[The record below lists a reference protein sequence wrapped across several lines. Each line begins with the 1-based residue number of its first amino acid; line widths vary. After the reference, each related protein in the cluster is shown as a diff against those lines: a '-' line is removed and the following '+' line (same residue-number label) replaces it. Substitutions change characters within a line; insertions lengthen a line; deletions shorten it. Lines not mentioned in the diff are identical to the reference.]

1 MATMKAFL
9 VTASCGLMLLSA
21 VSAHAKLSVNKLSAN
36 RLASN
41 RLSANKLTAN
51 GTSLNGITPN
61 ALTPPVS
68 SDTTLDTPP
77 SEGLSLYGLSQ
88 RRLGKPVFDS
98 RTP

>member
-36 RLASN
+36 RL
-41 RLSANKLTAN
+41 SANKLTAN

-77 SEGLSLYGLSQ
+77 REGLSLYGLSQ